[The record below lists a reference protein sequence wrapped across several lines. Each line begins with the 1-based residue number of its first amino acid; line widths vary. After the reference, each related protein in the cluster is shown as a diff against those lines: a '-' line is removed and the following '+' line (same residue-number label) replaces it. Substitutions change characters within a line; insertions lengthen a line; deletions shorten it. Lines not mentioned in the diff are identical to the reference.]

1 MPVLFATVSSLPS
14 PNIRRYQLVS
24 NSLINAA
31 LCLCCATFFPEKEL
45 RLTSWE
51 LLRWTLDPL
60 REATD
65 CFRCILGGWCPLP
78 GPPTPPPLLRA
89 ASMTRRVDPSLQWQ
103 GSDEQ
108 EEIQDF
114 QWVLLLKLYFCL
126 RTVFS
131 VCQPVFRLS
140 CG

>member
-14 PNIRRYQLVS
+14 PNIRTYQLVS

-78 GPPTPPPLLRA
+78 GPPTPPPLLRT
-89 ASMTRRVDPSLQWQ
+89 ASMTRELTLPFSGRVQMNRKNFKISS
-103 GSDEQ
+103 G
-108 EEIQDF
+108 F
-114 QWVLLLKLYFCL
+114 FC
-126 RTVFS
+126 RNYTFV
-131 VCQPVFRLS
+131 
-140 CG
+140 